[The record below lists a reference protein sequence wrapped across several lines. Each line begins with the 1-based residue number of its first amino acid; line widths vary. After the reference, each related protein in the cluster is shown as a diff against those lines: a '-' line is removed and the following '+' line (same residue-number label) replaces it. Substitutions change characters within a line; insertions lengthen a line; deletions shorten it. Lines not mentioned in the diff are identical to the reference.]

1 MDVTWVKLLICFEV
15 QLPHLK
21 VGLIIVEAPLQRAA
35 VRFRRSK
42 DVRLY
47 LQEEHSGKA
56 DYHYDFIIIFTKSSM
71 GKLLWEQLWVE
82 ETLPF
87 AITSFGWA
95 QSSVF

>member
-1 MDVTWVKLLICFEV
+1 MTWVKLLICLEV
-15 QLPHLK
+15 QLSHPK

-42 DVRLY
+42 DIRPY
-47 LQEEHSGKA
+47 LQEGHSGKA
-56 DYHYDFIIIFTKSSM
+56 DYHYNFIIIFTKSSM
-71 GKLLWEQLWVE
+71 GKLLWEQLWVA

-95 QSSVF
+95 QSFAF